1 MFRRSA
7 GYRMRVHRVTAMAAL
22 LETAG
27 FARVAGRDGRLWRVE
42 TWDRVGPFARD
53 RVGDGAGLA
62 TS

>member
-1 MFRRSA
+1 
-7 GYRMRVHRVTAMAAL
+7 MAAL
-22 LETAG
+22 LEAAG
-27 FARVAGRDGRLWRVE
+27 FTRVAGRDGLLWRVE